1 MIRIVV
7 DRQVC
12 AGHALCAARAPDVYR
27 LDADGYCCSDGAL
40 VPAHLVE
47 QARLGARHCPE
58 GAIVLSE
65 PGDSAGRSDA

>member
-27 LDADGYCCSDGAL
+27 LDADGYCCSDGTL
-40 VPAHLVE
+40 VPEPLVE
-47 QARLGARHCPE
+47 QARMGARHCPE
-58 GAIVLSE
+58 AAILLVEVEAGA
-65 PGDSAGRSDA
+65 G

>member
-27 LDADGYCCSDGAL
+27 LDADGYCCSDGTL
-40 VPAHLVE
+40 VPEHLVE

-58 GAIVLSE
+58 GAILLVE
-65 PGDSAGRSDA
+65 VEAGAGAGVG

>member
-12 AGHALCAARAPDVYR
+12 AGHALCAAKAPAVYQ
-27 LDADGYCCSDGAL
+27 LDDEGYCSSNGAL
-40 VPAHLVE
+40 VPPHLEE

-58 GAIVLSE
+58 AAILLVDEDPPGAAN
-65 PGDSAGRSDA
+65 G

>member
-65 PGDSAGRSDA
+65 PGEPAGCTDA

>member
-12 AGHALCAARAPDVYR
+12 AGHALCAAKAPDVYR
-27 LDADGYCCSDGAL
+27 LDEEGYCASNGAP
-40 VPAHLVE
+40 VPVHLAE

-58 GAIVLSE
+58 AAILLVEEDAPGA
-65 PGDSAGRSDA
+65 GAGK